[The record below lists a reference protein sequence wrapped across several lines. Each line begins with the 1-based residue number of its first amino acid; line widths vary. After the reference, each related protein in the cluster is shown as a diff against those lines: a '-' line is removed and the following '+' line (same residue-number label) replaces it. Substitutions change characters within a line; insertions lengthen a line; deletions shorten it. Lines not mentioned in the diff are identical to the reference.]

1 MRLREFFQLIGLGKG
16 ISFYPAEISEIKINS
31 TKSWLYP
38 IWKTPKPPRIPD
50 ITSEIAIY
58 RQLLDEGDWAID
70 VGAHIGDSTVPLGVL
85 CGLRG
90 GVLAFE
96 PNPATFQVLSINSCL
111 NRHIANIVP
120 IPLALTNHGSMPLD
134 CAFQREIFEYGDH
147 WLGNGGDHSGISK
160 WTHGSAYEVPVMSV
174 SARTFVYQYYSEI
187 EEKLKFIKIDC
198 EGRDLLLLPDFVT
211 KFSKQR
217 CSFQWEMMNNQQSWD
232 KVSRIFRNTSYTF
245 WIRTASQKF
254 ELSAQKKSDDHVIDV
269 MAVSTTRSIQNM
281 EPWTQ
286 KENHV

>member
-1 MRLREFFQLIGLGKG
+1 M
-16 ISFYPAEISEIKINS
+16 
-31 TKSWLYP
+31 
-38 IWKTPKPPRIPD
+38 
-50 ITSEIAIY
+50 
-58 RQLLDEGDWAID
+58 
-70 VGAHIGDSTVPLGVL
+70 
-85 CGLRG
+85 RG

-120 IPLALTNHGSMPLD
+120 IPLALTDLGSMPLD

-160 WTHGSAYEVPVMSV
+160 WAHGSAYEVPVMSV
-174 SARTFVYQYYSEI
+174 SARTFVHQYYPEI

-198 EGRDLLLLPDFVT
+198 EGRDLLLLPDFVA

-217 CSFQWEMMNNQQSWD
+217 CSFQWEMINNQQSWN
-232 KVSRIFRNTSYTF
+232 KVWHIFRNTSYTF
-245 WIRTASQKF
+245 WIKAATHEF

-269 MAVSTTRSIQNM
+269 MAVSTTRSIQNIA
-281 EPWTQ
+281 PWTQ